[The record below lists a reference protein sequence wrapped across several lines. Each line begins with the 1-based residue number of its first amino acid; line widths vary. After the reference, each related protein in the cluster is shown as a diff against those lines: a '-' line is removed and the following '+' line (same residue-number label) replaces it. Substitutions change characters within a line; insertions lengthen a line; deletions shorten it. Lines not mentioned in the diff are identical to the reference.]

1 LGFFKV
7 LRVFEEKWHF
17 GNGEWSE
24 VVQRVSLGFLTL
36 TRCQFKSQ
44 GENGMA
50 IVPGRGYLSIVGFI
64 HHGVYNNRDRGVWG
78 AR

>member
-1 LGFFKV
+1 
-7 LRVFEEKWHF
+7 
-17 GNGEWSE
+17 
-24 VVQRVSLGFLTL
+24 VSLGFLTL